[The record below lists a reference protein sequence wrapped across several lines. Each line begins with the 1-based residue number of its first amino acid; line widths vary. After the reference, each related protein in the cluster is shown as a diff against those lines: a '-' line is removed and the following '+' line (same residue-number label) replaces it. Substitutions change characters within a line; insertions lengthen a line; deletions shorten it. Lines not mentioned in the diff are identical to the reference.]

1 MIPVFKPLISKEERK
16 AADRSLEIGWLGMG
30 KFVKE
35 FEEQISKIIGNKKNM
50 WLL

>member
-35 FEEQISKIIGNKKNM
+35 FEE
-50 WLL
+50 